1 MALSSE
7 ELYTG
12 AIKPIDF
19 FLTLL
24 VNFLFIFIIWT
35 AIKYLRLNKKWS
47 FQKTLLIVFSLSI
60 LPDVSTVFLA
70 AGSTESLLE
79 LGTSSIPSAL
89 TIIGAINLYYQYL
102 LSLKKN
108 GAIPKLS
115 QLSDVTPTLQI
126 PLSTTRGKTQI
137 AIDQLAFIQYRDKKT
152 YVYLVDES
160 CIICFDSLNTLA
172 QRLPDKEYFFQLNR
186 NVLSH
191 RSAIQ
196 KFQTQSDSRIKVW
209 IHGQE
214 FMVSK
219 NKALKF
225 KRWFEILA

>member
-1 MALSSE
+1 MAFSSE

-12 AIKPIDF
+12 ATKSIDF
-19 FLTLL
+19 LLTL
-24 VNFLFIFIIWT
+24 VTNFLFIFIIWT
-35 AIKYLRLNKKWS
+35 AVKYLRWNKKWS
-47 FQKTLLIVFSLSI
+47 FQKTFFIVFSISI
-60 LPDVSTVFLA
+60 LPDILTTFSTS
-70 AGSTESLLE
+70 GRTENLLE
-79 LGTSSIPSAL
+79 LSTSSIPSAL
-89 TIIGAINLYYQYL
+89 VIIGGMNLYYQYL
-102 LSLKKN
+102 LSLQQN
-108 GAIPKLS
+108 FSIADSPPP
-115 QLSDVTPTLQI
+115 SDVNPSLPL

-137 AIDQLAFIQYRDKKT
+137 TIDQLAFIQYRDKKT

-172 QRLPDKEYFFQLNR
+172 QRLEDQECFFQLNR

-191 RSAIQ
+191 RNAIQ
-196 KFQTQSDSRIKVW
+196 KFQTQTDSRIKVW

-225 KRWFEILA
+225 KRWFEIEA